1 MKTIGKIKVPDGA
14 EKEAQLLYL
23 HDIVSLVE
31 NHNIPDSLILN
42 PDQTKLK
49 HIPSANHT
57 LAKKG
62 SKSIEVVGSDD
73 NSFIKRKF
81 FTSATNI
88 RWEGKSKSSAL

>member
-1 MKTIGKIKVPDGA
+1 MKTIGKIEVPDGA

-23 HDIVSLVE
+23 HDIVSLVD

-57 LAKKG
+57 
-62 SKSIEVVGSDD
+62 
-73 NSFIKRKF
+73 
-81 FTSATNI
+81 
-88 RWEGKSKSSAL
+88 